1 MRGNPH
7 LPNTHM
13 HMAIERQ
20 IINQSTAAR
29 LRGVSRQ
36 RISELYSKGR
46 FTIPVDD
53 KGKEVRGA
61 IYLDELETLSEG
73 KRGRPPLTEEQRAER
88 GLDVYH
94 VGDMVVWEHKPRDG
108 FGYKIKINARVEKVG
123 TTRLLLEFT
132 NGDGLDTTAWVNKE
146 HIAETTY
153 KQGW

>member
-7 LPNTHM
+7 LPNIHM
-13 HMAIERQ
+13 YMAIERQ

-61 IYLDELETLSEG
+61 IYLDELETLAEG
-73 KRGRPPLTEEQRAER
+73 KRGRPPLTEEQRTER
-88 GLDVYH
+88 GLGRFSK
-94 VGDMVVWEHKPRDG
+94 GDTVVWEHKPRDG
-108 FGYKIKINARVEKVG
+108 FGYTINITGTVEKVG
-123 TTRLLLEFT
+123 ASRVLLNFKG
-132 NGDGLDTTAWVNKE
+132 GDGNLTTAWVNQDLCALLARP
-146 HIAETTY
+146 I
-153 KQGW
+153 